1 MSSPSATEA
10 AANSSTESLNGLKFG
25 QKIYFEDVG
34 VGGAVKSS
42 GGAASSSSSG
52 VTPPKKGRGSG
63 AQGAQPPRCQV
74 EGCKVDLSDAKA
86 YYSRHKVCSMHSKS
100 PRVVVAGQEQRFCQQ
115 CSRFH
120 QLSEFDQVKRSCR
133 RRLAGHNERRRKP
146 PPSSLMASRYGRL
159 APANFDNNNSRGTF
173 PWQGHSESPS
183 LLFLQAGCSPVGGT
197 SYSGSRNSSSGES
210 FSGLTDS
217 SCALSLLSNQA
228 WAPRNRA
235 PSLGTNNL
243 MSFDDTPITHLPA
256 TSHHG
261 HAASLHHQLS
271 NASWCFKG
279 IDAAADNCSHD
290 VAPDLGLGHQISQP
304 ISSPLPGELDVSQQG
319 RRHYMDL
326 EQSRVYD
333 DSQHHMHWSL

>member
-1 MSSPSATEA
+1 MEFASYPKLSLRNSMPTPTSTSS
-10 AANSSTESLNGLKFG
+10 
-25 QKIYFEDVG
+25 
-34 VGGAVKSS
+34 
-42 GGAASSSSSG
+42 
-52 VTPPKKGRGSG
+52 
-63 AQGAQPPRCQV
+63 
-74 EGCKVDLSDAKA
+74 
-86 YYSRHKVCSMHSKS
+86 
-100 PRVVVAGQEQRFCQQ
+100 EQ
-115 CSRFH
+115 
-120 QLSEFDQVKRSCR
+120 LP
-133 RRLAGHNERRRKP
+133 GNP
-146 PPSSLMASRYGRL
+146 T
-159 APANFDNNNSRGTF
+159 GTL

-183 LLFLQAGCSPVGGT
+183 LLFLHAGCSPVGGT
-197 SYSGSRNSSSGES
+197 SYSGSRTSSGES
-210 FSGLTDS
+210 FSVLTDS

-261 HAASLHHQLS
+261 HGTSLHHQLS

-279 IDAAADNCSHD
+279 IDADAAAADNCSHD
-290 VAPDLGLGHQISQP
+290 IAPDLGLGHQISQP
-304 ISSPLPGELDVSQQG
+304 ISSPLPGELDVSQQS